1 MESGGYK
8 LYHNS
13 IDTAEA
19 VLPRLHLACYK
30 GTPRTRSMLASY
42 LACTSTRVSYANHN
56 FWLQF

>member
-1 MESGGYK
+1 MDAGGYK

-30 GTPRTRSMLASY
+30 GASDP
-42 LACTSTRVSYANHN
+42 
-56 FWLQF
+56 